1 MLTRDS
7 LLNRV
12 PPFLTSI
19 EDPNVGADGKLVGC
33 TNCGGESLT
42 LLSESLLFT
51 QRRFH
56 VRRSWSLYS
65 KLSEIGG
72 EPTKNCRESF
82 GSEGYWRILME
93 VYGFF
98 TARREEERGTPCLA
112 FFSVVEFYTT
122 CECRFDT
129 FVFLISSENNRLGS
143 LFIASRL
150 DEDELEKELKK
161 VTSLDLFFCRSC
173 QSSFLLSFPSAPQ
186 QVDDPSSKLP
196 STY

>member
-1 MLTRDS
+1 
-7 LLNRV
+7 
-12 PPFLTSI
+12 
-19 EDPNVGADGKLVGC
+19 
-33 TNCGGESLT
+33 
-42 LLSESLLFT
+42 
-51 QRRFH
+51 
-56 VRRSWSLYS
+56 
-65 KLSEIGG
+65 
-72 EPTKNCRESF
+72 
-82 GSEGYWRILME
+82 ME

-173 QSSFLLSFPSAPQ
+173 QSSFLLSFPPTPQ
-186 QVDDPSSKLP
+186 QVDDPSSEIP
-196 STY
+196 SMRLLMRP